1 MGRKARDQAVRPS
14 RKGAIVKPGRIVAFL
29 VLVALPAAAGAHGDV
44 LDSHGCHK
52 NRSAGGYHCHKGPFA
67 GRSFMSKDEMLREQA
82 KRKGGTRRP

>member
-1 MGRKARDQAVRPS
+1 MRGPAVYAGWPRA
-14 RKGAIVKPGRIVAFL
+14 AIVDAMRIAAL
-29 VLVALPAAAGAHGDV
+29 AVLLAIPALARAHGDK

-82 KRKGGTRRP
+82 RRKGGTRRP